1 MDAER
6 SRAEAA
12 PTGRLATDARVG
24 DYESAAGEAAA
35 APRVSDAAR
44 DPVRVGDALF
54 VAGYDVATAG
64 GDDDPRLA
72 QLTRLAAVLLASAS
86 PWRLRRLAPHGGD
99 RDAPSRAN
107 VRREL
112 DGLFARAAAQRLII
126 IAAPLTRTVEGLALV
141 CAPEL
146 GGFRE
151 DASVPLE
158 WIGLRLRRAEVVP
171 TALILI
177 TTGSAADA
185 RAALDALGAGHAAH
199 VIAVDVDA
207 PAAALAAVIDA
218 IEHVAIDP
226 AAGAVTP
233 RSLAATLGAR
243 AAAAVHPATDTQV
256 LVSLGGGDAGAP
268 AAAELPGGFRL
279 GAELGRGRFGVVYR
293 ARQALTGREV
303 AIKVLAPR
311 SLADAQA
318 FVSEVQAL
326 ARVDHP
332 GVVRVLHAD
341 ATADGR
347 PFLAMEL
354 VSGAPLTDLLGATP
368 LATPLAHELSR
379 QLVGA
384 LAAAHA
390 AGVVHGDVSPDNV
403 LITTGV
409 PARAVLIDFGMARL
423 HDGGAAA
430 GGTPGYLAP
439 ELLAGEPPT
448 PRSDVFAAA
457 VVIVRMLA
465 GSAAAGEPRAA
476 LSALA
481 PGAERAAL
489 TRALEPAAADR
500 FADAGALAAALGVD
514 RTIAAPARP
523 PFRMAAPFG
532 EDDRGDFHGRAAEIE
547 RLLEQVLFRAAVAY
561 VAPSGTGKTSL
572 LRAGLI
578 PRLRALDIEVV
589 YVACRAGVA
598 VDVAG
603 LLGAPGRPLPDVLAE
618 RVAATP
624 RRLVLLIDQIEAA
637 LTDAHDASRG
647 AAVLEQLDVPRWPRD
662 APVAVVW
669 SVREEYLARLLDRAQ
684 RQAPGLP
691 LLRLGPLTPAVA
703 RAVFEQTLA
712 ARQLAIAPD
721 LLDALIADLTAA
733 AAGLAAELGW
743 GDAPAVYPPH
753 LQLAGS
759 VLYEVRGD
767 GPLDRALYERLGGL
781 ATILREHLRHVLEDE
796 LSPNRT
802 AIARAL
808 LGALVSAGHLRVA
821 RAERELVARVARP
834 DGDVVATDVTATLH
848 DLRERG
854 VVVATAGADG
864 EPVWDLAHDS
874 LVAQVERW
882 MVETDSA
889 RTYALE
895 RIRDHL
901 RHPGA
906 GGLDLL
912 TVAELRQIVPHLAA
926 ADLAALDQEWAAR
939 PDVPPRAAT
948 WLVATSRRA
957 VRRRRV
963 LAALVTLAV
972 LATVAAL
979 ALRWQ
984 AERELRRHQLALRDR
999 DIGESELVL
1008 RAFDWDPKTLTV
1020 TPTTAAELTWELVHP
1035 DPADED
1041 APGAPFA
1048 PGDLE
1053 HARLPT
1059 PAGAVRADLVKARGG
1074 PAVLVVARRDRGGR
1088 SCASSLVPIDN
1099 LPGYQAG
1106 GARALMEID
1115 VPTCEATRAGMLP
1128 IGAGPFIAGGL
1139 GEPAAQYAATELP
1152 PEVVVRMNGYLID
1165 QTEHP
1170 NALFWRFVAM
1180 HAVHGF
1186 GDLTLP
1192 DTEQLA
1198 NASDVSMP
1206 ATGMTWR
1213 EARAACRWMGKDL
1226 PRLDHW
1232 DRALRGP
1239 LTIGGAP
1246 SPCPRR
1252 TFAWCGPLDPSRA
1265 NLRRAADAGPRA
1277 VGATGGDVTAE
1288 GVTDLVGNVTE
1299 WTRSPALDYARLGT
1313 ALMAVPG
1320 LRAAVQSMPQPM
1332 VAVRGCNW
1340 SEVECIET
1348 PLKIMPLAN
1357 PRPRRSTYFN
1367 VGFRCVSE

>member
-1 MDAER
+1 MADETAAVDA
-6 SRAEAA
+6 S
-12 PTGRLATDARVG
+12 
-24 DYESAAGEAAA
+24 A
-35 APRVSDAAR
+35 APRSIDAAR
-44 DPVRVGDALF
+44 DPVRTGDALF
-54 VAGYDVATAG
+54 VAGYDIAAG
-64 GDDDPRLA
+64 VEDDPRLA

-112 DGLFARAAAQRLII
+112 DGLFARGAAQRLII

-177 TTGSAADA
+177 ITGTPADA
-185 RAALDALGAGHAAH
+185 RAALDALGPGHAAH
-199 VIAVDVDA
+199 LVAVDVDA
-207 PAAALAAVIDA
+207 PAAALAAVTDA
-218 IEHVAIDP
+218 LEHAAIDP
-226 AAGAVTP
+226 ASSAVTP

-243 AAAAVHPATDTQV
+243 ATTAVHPATSLQL
-256 LVSLGGGDAGAP
+256 LVSLRGGHADGAS
-268 AAAELPGGFRL
+268 ASTELPGGFRL

-293 ARQALTGREV
+293 ARQALTGRDV
-303 AIKVLAPR
+303 AIKLLAPR
-311 SLADAQA
+311 SLAEAQA
-318 FVSEVQAL
+318 FVTEVQAL

-341 ATADGR
+341 TTADGR

-354 VSGAPLTDLLGATP
+354 VSGAPLTDLLGAAP
-368 LATPLAHELSR
+368 VAAPVAHELSR

-403 LITTGV
+403 LVTTGV
-409 PARAVLIDFGMARL
+409 PPRAVLIDFGMARL
-423 HDGGAAA
+423 LGGGAAA
-430 GGTPGYLAP
+430 GGTRGYLAP

-457 VVIVRMLA
+457 MVIARMLA
-465 GSAAAGEPRAA
+465 GAAAEGDPRRA
-476 LSALA
+476 LAALA
-481 PGAERAAL
+481 PGATRAAL
-489 TRALEPAAADR
+489 TRALDPDAAAR
-500 FADAGALAAALGVD
+500 FADAGALAAALGVE
-514 RTIAAPARP
+514 RATSAPARP

-532 EDDRGDFHGRAAEIE
+532 EDDRGDFHGRDAEVD

-598 VDVAG
+598 IDIAA
-603 LLGAPGRPLPDVLAE
+603 LLGAPGRALPDVLAE

-637 LTDAHDASRG
+637 LTDANDPTRG
-647 AAVLEQLDVPRWPRD
+647 AAVLEQLDLPRWPTD

-691 LLRLGPLTPAVA
+691 LVRLGPLTPVVA

-712 ARQLAIAPD
+712 ARQIAITPA
-721 LLDALIADLTAA
+721 LLDALIADLTSA

-759 VLYEVRGD
+759 VLYEARGD
-767 GPLDRALYERLGGL
+767 GPLDRALYDRLGGL

-796 LSPNRT
+796 LSPHRT

-808 LGALVSAGHLRVA
+808 LGALVSSGHLRVA

-834 DGDVVATDVTATLH
+834 DGDVVATDVIATLH

-854 VVVATAGADG
+854 VVVATAGVDG

-912 TVAELRQIVPHLAA
+912 TAAELRQIVPHLAA

-939 PDVPPRAAT
+939 PNVPPRAAT

-957 VRRRRV
+957 VRRRRGAL
-963 LAALVTLAV
+963 LATALVALAV
-972 LATVAAL
+972 VGFLAV
-979 ALRWQ
+979 RWQ
-984 AERELRRHQLALRDR
+984 SERDLRRRQLAVRDR
-999 DIGESELVL
+999 DLGQSLLVI
-1008 RAFDWDPKTLTV
+1008 RAFDWDPATFTA
-1020 TPTTAAELTWELVHP
+1020 TDTTAARFTWTLVRP
-1035 DPADED
+1035 DPADD
-1041 APGAPFA
+1041 ARAGTPFA
-1048 PGDLE
+1048 SYDLRRE
-1053 HARLPT
+1053 PR
-1059 PAGAVRADLVKARGG
+1059 PAPVGAIGAELITARGG
-1074 PAVLVVARRDRGGR
+1074 PAVLVIERADRAGRPCTPVIIPIRR
-1088 SCASSLVPIDN
+1088 
-1099 LPGYQAG
+1099 LPGYRG
-1106 GARALMEID
+1106 RAAPAPLD
-1115 VPTCEATRAGMLP
+1115 LRVPTCEATLAGM
-1128 IGAGPFIAGGL
+1128 IEIEAGPFIAGGV
-1139 GEPAAQYAATELP
+1139 GEPPSEVARAKGQAERTTPMDAYRLDRAEVPNGFAHAMAAALVAAGYVLP
-1152 PEVVVRMNGYLID
+1152 LY
-1165 QTEHP
+1165 
-1170 NALFWRFVAM
+1170 
-1180 HAVHGF
+1180 
-1186 GDLTLP
+1186 P
-1192 DTEQLA
+1192 DTDQLYQ
-1198 NASDVSMP
+1198 ASDP
-1206 ATGMTWR
+1206 PWPITAI
-1213 EARAACRWMGKDL
+1213 ARRDAAMLCAMAGKRL
-1226 PRLDHW
+1226 PTSLEW
-1232 DRALRGP
+1232 QKALRGGA
-1239 LTIGGAP
+1239 TIVGAANPAPRRNLPWGAP
-1246 SPCPRR
+1246 R
-1252 TFAWCGPLDPSRA
+1252 TLASV
-1265 NLRRAADAGPRA
+1265 NLMPPASIDRLQFGAPRA
-1277 VGATGGDVTAE
+1277 TGSSPGDV
-1288 GVTDLVGNVTE
+1288 GPYGHVDLAGNVSE
-1299 WTRSPALDYARLGT
+1299 WTSDDDARGL
-1313 ALMAVPG
+1313 AV
-1320 LRAAVQSMPQPM
+1320 
-1332 VAVRGCNW
+1332 VRGGNW
-1340 SEVECIET
+1340 AET
-1348 PLKIMPLAN
+1348 EPDWLVDFLAIDN
-1357 PRPRRSTYFN
+1357 PRAPNTTMYHI
-1367 VGFRCVSE
+1367 GFRCAVGG